1 MLLLGRLRNGGLCV
15 ADQTEVCSEKLH
27 LFIYLY
33 IYSQGKVA
41 LTGLLIYQTLLN
53 ICMSRVALY
62 IIVFSLEDCTWN
74 WELFEELLLKSHFD
88 NDWSFPFSLLP
99 FHSCLPT
106 CSLLYFN
113 IFCSLPHLEMI
124 EPCAL
129 LAVYVLFVGSL
140 QMNLGESWVFGE

>member
-53 ICMSRVALY
+53 ICMSRVAL
-62 IIVFSLEDCTWN
+62 
-74 WELFEELLLKSHFD
+74 
-88 NDWSFPFSLLP
+88 
-99 FHSCLPT
+99 
-106 CSLLYFN
+106 
-113 IFCSLPHLEMI
+113 
-124 EPCAL
+124 
-129 LAVYVLFVGSL
+129 
-140 QMNLGESWVFGE
+140 